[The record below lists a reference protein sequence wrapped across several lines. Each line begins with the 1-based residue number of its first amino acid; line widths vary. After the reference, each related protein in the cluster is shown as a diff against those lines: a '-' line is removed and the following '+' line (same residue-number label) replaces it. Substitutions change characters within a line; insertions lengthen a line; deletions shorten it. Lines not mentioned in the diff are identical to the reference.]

1 MDYKKL
7 IIEMLDKLCDERYL
21 EYIYQLIKTFLA
33 DAQRKGIRKIEK
45 TEFTGRNLR
54 GKIMDYK
61 KIIMDM
67 LDKLDSKQLKPV
79 YFFIRGMLGE
89 KQNGVYE
96 RTI

>member
-1 MDYKKL
+1 MKSMFEQEKIMDYKKL

-54 GKIMDYK
+54 GE
-61 KIIMDM
+61 
-67 LDKLDSKQLKPV
+67 KLWITRKLLWTCQISWIV
-79 YFFIRGMLGE
+79 SS
-89 KQNGVYE
+89 
-96 RTI
+96 

>member
-7 IIEMLDKLCDERYL
+7 IIEMLDKLCDEKYL

-54 GKIMDYK
+54 GEKFWITR
-61 KIIMDM
+61 
-67 LDKLDSKQLKPV
+67 KLLWTCQISWIV
-79 YFFIRGMLGE
+79 SS
-89 KQNGVYE
+89 
-96 RTI
+96 